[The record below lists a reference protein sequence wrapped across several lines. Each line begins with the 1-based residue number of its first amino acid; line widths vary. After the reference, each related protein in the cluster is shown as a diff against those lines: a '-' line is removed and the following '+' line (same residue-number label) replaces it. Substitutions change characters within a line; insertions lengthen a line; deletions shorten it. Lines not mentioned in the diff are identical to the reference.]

1 VRVYLDKDIYNGKY
15 GLLIRNLDTGAQV
28 VDSFYT
34 ESGSDRHVYL
44 DTSIAAHNGD
54 TLEACVMDMS
64 SDVMRCNTATAYKD
78 GSRTAIAINMAN
90 AR

>member
-1 VRVYLDKDIYNGKY
+1 
-15 GLLIRNLDTGAQV
+15 
-28 VDSFYT
+28 
-34 ESGSDRHVYL
+34 
-44 DTSIAAHNGD
+44 
-54 TLEACVMDMS
+54 LEAFVMDMS